1 MTTTGNQPEFTVEP
15 REGYLY
21 LRLRPGFEM
30 TPDSMG
36 RMWRLLSES
45 CRQHG
50 VRHVLAEGEDVRR
63 RLSQVDS
70 FDHASLAASLMP
82 GLTVACAFKGFVPD
96 RQTEFFQVAA
106 MNRGVRTEFFQE
118 LNDALRW
125 LSPGR

>member
-1 MTTTGNQPEFTVEP
+1 MTEQGSKLEYRIEP

-21 LRLRPGFEM
+21 LRLPPGFEM
-30 TPDSMG
+30 TPQSVD
-36 RMWRLLSES
+36 RIWRELSDA
-45 CRQHG
+45 CRKHG

-63 RLSQVDS
+63 KLSQVDS

-82 GLTVACAFKGFVPD
+82 GLTVACAFKGFTPD

-106 MNRGVRTEFFQE
+106 MNRGIRTEFFQD

-125 LSPGR
+125 LAPGK